1 MNDEMIVSRALLRQ
15 ALEAL
20 EWSVDTV
27 QAEYDSDWRHGI
39 PTRKAALDRM
49 LEALNAHKSSI
60 TAIRTTLETAE
71 KAKPVR
77 GVATSKDYGVVLCKP
92 GRELEYGGFLYSAPV
107 ASEDAKDAA
116 RYRKLVAHLGKL
128 TEDCGPMD
136 KLLDSLPDGAVP
148 SKDQLDAALDEMGEK
163 E

>member
-71 KAKPVR
+71 KAEPVAGLFRTQSNKIECFYR
-77 GVATSKDYGVVLCKP
+77 GSLTPIDGHHFH
-92 GRELEYGGFLYSAPV
+92 REFVDCLPLAAIVPLYSAPV
-107 ASEDAKDAA
+107 APSSA
-116 RYRKLVAHLGKL
+116 R
-128 TEDCGPMD
+128 
-136 KLLDSLPDGAVP
+136 LLRSGRR
-148 SKDQLDAALDEMGEK
+148 
-163 E
+163 